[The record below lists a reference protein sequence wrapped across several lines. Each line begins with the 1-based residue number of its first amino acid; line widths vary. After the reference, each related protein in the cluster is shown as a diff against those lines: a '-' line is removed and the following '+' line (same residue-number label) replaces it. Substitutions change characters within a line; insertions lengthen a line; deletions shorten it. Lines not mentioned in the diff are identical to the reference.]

1 MITGRVKKSKR
12 IHIKQ
17 LAALMVVVIMTLS
30 INNSVYAAEQN
41 SGKEEVV
48 YGILN
53 TDGSVNGV
61 YVVNIFDQKGN
72 ITDYGNYSS
81 VRNMTSKD
89 ALALDNNKVTFA
101 NTNDKLYYEGTLK
114 SQELPWNIS
123 VKYFMDG
130 KEYSADDIAGKS
142 GGLTIKIN
150 ITQNENCNSSF
161 YKNYALQTTVTLDT
175 NKCSNIVADNATIAN
190 VGSDKQLTYTILPN
204 KGADI
209 TITAQVNDLEMEAI
223 AINGVQL
230 NLDIQI
236 DDTELTEKIKELTRG
251 VEKLDN
257 GAKDLQSGVSELKD
271 GANTLSSGVKVL
283 KDGSSN
289 LETGIKSLQF
299 GVSKIQGALN
309 QLNSK
314 SGALNTGSSQVKD
327 ALINIQSSLTEVSL
341 ATDKLAE
348 LVNASSQIKTA
359 INQIYAGIGALQTN
373 VGYAQY
379 KAAMAAGGLDIDQ
392 LQLEN
397 KGAIASINAQIKT
410 LTKSYNQIKDLQG
423 YESQAAQ
430 LKAQIDQFSSLIPLL
445 KGNSAA
451 IGGTETYLNNITSA
465 ISQLYSGVKQLNSN
479 YVTFDKAITELNQN
493 LSGILVNMSKL
504 SEGINI
510 LVDKYTTLDKGIH
523 EYTWGVAQI
532 VAAYS
537 GIVDGVGQLSD
548 GSEQLATGNQTL
560 YNRTNDLIAGVS
572 TLYNGSIDLT
582 DGTGEFKDK
591 TANLDSEVTDQIDSV
606 LSEIRGDGSQTVSFS
621 SEQNTKVKSVQF
633 VLKTQ
638 QIEKKEVVTSTVKK
652 EKKLSIWKKFIGLFG
667 IE

>member
-1 MITGRVKKSKR
+1 MIKGRVKKTNR

-17 LAALMVVVIMTLS
+17 LVALIMVVVMTLS
-30 INNSVYAAEQN
+30 ISNSVNAAEQDN
-41 SGKEEVV
+41 GKEEVV

-53 TDGSVNGV
+53 TDGSVNGI

-81 VRNMTSKD
+81 VRNMTSED
-89 ALALDNNKVTFA
+89 TIALDKNKVTFA

-142 GGLTIKIN
+142 GALKIKIN
-150 ITQNENCNSSF
+150 ITQNEKCNNTF

-175 NKCSNIVADNATIAN
+175 NKCNHIVSDNATIAN

-209 TITAQVNDLEMEAI
+209 TITAQVNDLEMDAI
-223 AINGVQL
+223 TINGVRL

-236 DDTELTEKIKELTRG
+236 DDTKLTEKIKELMNG

-257 GAKDLQSGVSELKD
+257 GANDLQSGVSQLKD
-271 GANTLSSGVKVL
+271 GTNTLSSGAKAL
-283 KDGSSN
+283 KEGSSN
-289 LETGIKSLQF
+289 LDEGVKSLQA
-299 GVSKIQGALN
+299 GVSKMQAALN

-314 SGALNTGSSQVKD
+314 SGSLNTGSSQVKD
-327 ALINIQSSLTEVSL
+327 ALIKIQSSLSEVSL
-341 ATDKLAE
+341 SAGKLTE

-359 INQIYAGIGALQTN
+359 INQIYAGIGTLQTN

-379 KAAMAAGGLDIDQ
+379 KAAMATGGLDIDQ
-392 LQLEN
+392 LQLGN
-397 KGAIASINAQIKT
+397 KGAIASMDAQIAT
-410 LTKSYNQIKDLQG
+410 LTKSYNQMKDVQG
-423 YESQAAQ
+423 YETQAAQ
-430 LKAQIDQFSSLIPLL
+430 LKTQIEQFSNLITLL
-445 KGNSAA
+445 KGNTAA

-465 ISQLYSGVKQLNSN
+465 ISQLYAGAKQLNSN
-479 YVTFDKAITELNQN
+479 YATFDGAITELNQK
-493 LSGILVNMSKL
+493 LSGILINMSKL
-504 SEGINI
+504 SDGINT
-510 LVDKYTTLDKGIH
+510 LVDKYSTLDKGIN
-523 EYTWGVAQI
+523 EYTSGVAQI
-532 VAAYS
+532 VASYS

-560 YNRTNDLIAGVS
+560 YTRTNDLITGVS

-582 DGTGEFKDK
+582 DGTGKFKDK
-591 TANLDSEVTDQIDSV
+591 TDHMDSEMNDQINSV
-606 LSEIRGDGSQTVSFS
+606 LSEVRGDGSRIVSFS

-638 QIEKKEVVTSTVKK
+638 QIEKKEVVRSPEKNK
-652 EKKLSIWKKFIGLFG
+652 KKLNILQKFLNLFG
-667 IE
+667 LE